1 MFRKFI
7 LLFTVPDLRKKAL
20 VVLALL
26 AVFRMATAI
35 PVPGVDPLRLKA
47 FLAGNQFFGLLN
59 IFSGGVLGNLS
70 IAMLGVSPYIT
81 ASIIMQLFT
90 MIIPR
95 MKEMYQE
102 EGEAGRER
110 FNQYARM
117 LTVPLALMQ
126 GYALLTLLIRQQILP
141 PLDFFGY
148 LSNLIVVTAGTVFL
162 MWLGELITEKGI
174 GNGVSLMILAGIV
187 ASLPQSFQQEAF
199 TFTPERAPSYLG
211 FVVVAL
217 AVIVGVIIVS
227 EGERAIPVSY
237 AKRIRGNR
245 VYGGTSTH
253 LPLRVNQAGVIPII
267 FAVSII
273 LFPGLVGSFLAGASN
288 AYVREAGTFLVG
300 MFENQ
305 LLYGAVYFFMVFV
318 FTYFYT
324 AVTFDPNSLAENL
337 QKQGGFVLGIRPGRP
352 TADYLARILTRITL
366 AGALFLGAIAVLPL
380 IVQGIF
386 TISAFTIG
394 GTALLIGVSVI
405 IETIKQ
411 IDAQLVMREYERL

>member
-1 MFRKFI
+1 MFRKLG
-7 LLFTVPDLRKKAL
+7 LLFTIPDLRKKTL

-26 AVFRMATAI
+26 VVFRVATAI
-35 PVPGVDPLRLKA
+35 PVPGVDPVRLKE
-47 FLAGNQFFGLLN
+47 FISGSQFFGLLN
-59 IFSGGVLGNLS
+59 IFSGGVLSNLS

-110 FNQYARM
+110 FNQYARL
-117 LTVPLALMQ
+117 LTVPLALAQ

-141 PLDFFGY
+141 PLDLFGY
-148 LSNLIVVTAGTVFL
+148 ASNLIVVTAGTIFL
-162 MWLGELITEKGI
+162 MWLGELITERGI

-187 ASLPQSFQQEAF
+187 ASIPQSFQQEAF
-199 TFTPERAPSYLG
+199 AFTTERLPSYIG
-211 FVVVAL
+211 FIAVAL
-217 AVIVGVIIVS
+217 AVIVGVIIIS

-245 VYGGTSTH
+245 VFGGTSTH

-273 LFPGLVGSFLAGASN
+273 LFPGLVGSFLAGAGN
-288 AYVREAGTFLVG
+288 MYLREAGEFLVR

-324 AVTFDPNSLAENL
+324 AVTFDPDS
-337 QKQGGFVLGIRPGRP
+337 
-352 TADYLARILTRITL
+352 L
-366 AGALFLGAIAVLPL
+366 AGALFLGVIAILPL
-380 IVQGIF
+380 IVQSIF
-386 TISAFTIG
+386 PISAFTIG

-405 IETIKQ
+405 IETMKQ
-411 IDAQLVMREYERL
+411 IDAQLVMREYDKM